1 VDTSE
6 FSHIGFTLITASEK
20 CCQCS
25 EFALTFLG
33 NFRVNTKLHCFGSR
47 QCPQNMI
54 FFMERWLNKNTI
66 QIIKNKTQIW
76 IFTSVYYPR
85 NIFWCYSNEHKCIY
99 KKKCMNRYNVWDTSG
114 TWVISTVISII
125 YKEKHFWEH
134 SFSWS
139 HLSYT
144 LYF

>member
-1 VDTSE
+1 MHISHYRDRLNCSSVQLHRKPIFKNQENCTLLISTENIVAYSFLSVDTSE

-85 NIFWCYSNEHKCIY
+85 NIF
-99 KKKCMNRYNVWDTSG
+99 
-114 TWVISTVISII
+114 
-125 YKEKHFWEH
+125 
-134 SFSWS
+134 
-139 HLSYT
+139 
-144 LYF
+144 